1 MKRKSHRRPEAKA
14 VEAFGVPSAAAWE
27 RWLERNHAKSPGV
40 WLVIA
45 KNGTGLRTPTYHE
58 ALDGALAWGWI
69 DARKRSLDETAWL
82 QRFCP
87 RRPKG
92 LWSQRNRERVAALE
106 RAGRMRPPGA
116 AAVLAAKQDGRWDA
130 AYAPPSRATV
140 PDDLARALAAAP
152 KAAAFF
158 ARLDAANRYAVLWRV
173 ATAKRAATRTAR
185 IARLVELLERGE
197 RLHPARRVGR
207 AARGGER

>member
-1 MKRKSHRRPEAKA
+1 MKRKSQRPPEAEA
-14 VEAFGVPSAAAWE
+14 VEAFAVPSAAAWE

-40 WLVIA
+40 WLTIA
-45 KNGTGLRTPTYHE
+45 KVGSGLRTPTYGE
-58 ALDGALAWGWI
+58 ALDCALAWGWI
-69 DARKRSLDETAWL
+69 DGQKRTLDETAWL

-87 RRPKG
+87 RRPKA
-92 LWSQRNRERVAALE
+92 LWSQRNRDRVAALE

-116 AAVLAAKQDGRWDA
+116 AAVLAAKEDGRWDA

-158 ARLDAANRYAVLWRV
+158 ASLDAANRYAVLWRV
-173 ATAKRAATRTAR
+173 ATAKRADARSAR
-185 IARLVELLERGE
+185 IARLVDLLERGE
-197 RLHPARRVGR
+197 RLHPARRAGR
-207 AARGGER
+207 AGRGGEG